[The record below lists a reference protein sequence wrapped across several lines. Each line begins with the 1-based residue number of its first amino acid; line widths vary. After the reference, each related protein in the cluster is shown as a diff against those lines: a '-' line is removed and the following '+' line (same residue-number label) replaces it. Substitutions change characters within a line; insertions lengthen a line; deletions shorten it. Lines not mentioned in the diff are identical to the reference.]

1 MKGVKRVK
9 VTAKAIYRS
18 GRLIFHN
25 SEDIP
30 EDGTEVTVSFEKR
43 AETSNPSLRGSWTK
57 YFPERVD
64 LDRQLRLLR
73 KEWEMELGELND

>member
-9 VTAKAIYRS
+9 VTARAIYKS

-30 EDGTEVTVSFEKR
+30 DDGAEVTVSFDKK
-43 AETSNPSLRGSWTK
+43 AETSNPSLRGSWAK
-57 YFPERVD
+57 CFPERVD

-73 KEWEMELGELND
+73 KEWETEG